1 MHRHAI
7 TKPLRNI
14 LTGSILATLFAV
26 GGAQAGTTFDVIGPH
41 EYDLPVNFTP
51 FNVFVQYAYIQDND
65 RAWDSNGDKFDLQPG
80 SRALVGL
87 SKYVR
92 FFTIDS
98 LPDVGIAFEVIQP
111 TSSVR
116 TERFNGIEANT
127 NSGFGDTMIG
137 AAIWY
142 KPSANSTL
150 GLQTFLQMPIGTDE
164 ASDTNWKNLTSV
176 LWGWQFAEKWN
187 WTGDAGFVFQ
197 SPRDNRVHPGT
208 SFHTNNRLSY
218 AVNKTFE
225 PFVGLDYENTSK
237 GTLFSKSR
245 AFDASVGLMVN
256 TFKNQSLTFRYSKGV
271 DGENTAVGDTFHV
284 KYVYI
289 W

>member
-1 MHRHAI
+1 MYCQMI
-7 TKPLRNI
+7 KKPLRT
-14 LTGSILATLFAV
+14 LLAGSVMTALLAA
-26 GGAQAGTTFDVIGPH
+26 GSAQAVTTFDVIGPH
-41 EYDLPVNFTP
+41 EYDLPVNYEP
-51 FNVFVQYAYIQDND
+51 FNAFVQYAYLQDNSE
-65 RAWDSNGDKFDLQPG
+65 AWDTDGDKYNLSPG
-80 SRALVGL
+80 SRAFVGL

-92 FFTIDS
+92 FFTVES
-98 LPDVGIAFEVIQP
+98 LPNVGIAFEVIQP

-116 TERFNGIEANT
+116 TDRMGAIDSNT
-127 NSGFGDTMIG
+127 SSGFGDTMIG

-150 GLQTFLQMPIGTDE
+150 GVQTFLQMPIGTDE

-218 AVNKTFE
+218 AASKRFE
-225 PFVGLDYENTSK
+225 PFIGLDYENTAK
-237 GTLFSKSR
+237 GNLFTKSR
-245 AFDASVGLMVN
+245 TLDASFGVMVN
-256 TFKNQSLTFRYSKGV
+256 TFSNQSLTFRYSKGV
-271 DGENTAVGDTFHV
+271 NGENTAIGDTLHV
-284 KYVYI
+284 KYAYI